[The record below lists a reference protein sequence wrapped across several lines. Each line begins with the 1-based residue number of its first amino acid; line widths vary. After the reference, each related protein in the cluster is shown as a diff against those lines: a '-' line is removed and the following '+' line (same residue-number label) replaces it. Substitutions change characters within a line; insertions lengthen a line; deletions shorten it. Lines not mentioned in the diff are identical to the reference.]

1 MKRHNNFL
9 AFKFFTCSLFAL
21 CILIATSLWI
31 LSLISNSNKYQ
42 FNKKSEYVWENA
54 YDAVPQSLLAQV
66 KSSLPET
73 KLEKKSI
80 KVLKISLDSAGELF
94 VFDYRSPELCGVG
107 GCLYEVY
114 HSEGER
120 LLQIIA
126 DSKLPS
132 SQKLIHVKNYTVMP
146 FPCLIFTQKTNINSM
161 VSLNKYCFDTGKY
174 RHFHESWT
182 PIEKTKK

>member
-73 KLEKKSI
+73 KLKKKSI

-114 HSEGER
+114 RSEGER

-126 DSKLPS
+126 NPNLPP
-132 SQKLIHVKNYTVMP
+132 SQQLIKVDDTIFKP
-146 FPCLIFTQKTNINSM
+146 FPCLKITQNTTYKRM
-161 VSLNKYCFDTGKY
+161 VSENEYCFDTGKY

-182 PIEKTKK
+182 PIEKN

>member
-1 MKRHNNFL
+1 MKKELRNKIIRFQISCIIL
-9 AFKFFTCSLFAL
+9 FFISAP
-21 CILIATSLWI
+21 ILLWM
-31 LSLISNSNKYQ
+31 LKTPSSNKKVKD
-42 FNKKSEYVWENA
+42 FEYNWQNA
-54 YDAVPQSLLAQV
+54 VDVVPQSLLAQV

-114 HSEGER
+114 RSEGER

-126 DSKLPS
+126 NPNLPPSQQSIKIDDSVFK
-132 SQKLIHVKNYTVMP
+132 P
-146 FPCLIFTQKTNINSM
+146 FPCLIFTQNTTYKRM
-161 VSLNKYCFDTGKY
+161 VSENEYCFDTGRY
-174 RHFHESWT
+174 SHFHETWT
-182 PIEKTKK
+182 PIGKTKK

>member
-1 MKRHNNFL
+1 MKKELRNKIIHFQISCIIL
-9 AFKFFTCSLFAL
+9 FFISAP
-21 CILIATSLWI
+21 ILLWM
-31 LSLISNSNKYQ
+31 LKTPSSNKKVKD
-42 FNKKSEYVWENA
+42 FEYNWQNA
-54 YDAVPQSLLAQV
+54 VDVVPQPLLAQV

-80 KVLKISLDSAGELF
+80 KVLKISLNGAGELF
-94 VFDYRSPELCGVG
+94 VFDYRSPELCGVA

-132 SQKLIHVKNYTVMP
+132 SQKLIHVKNYTFMP
-146 FPCLIFTQKTNINSM
+146 FPCLIFTQKTNMNSM

-174 RHFHESWT
+174 NHFHETWT
-182 PIEKTKK
+182 PVEKN